1 MNGRDFAVV
10 SVVFIL
16 AVLMPISV
24 GIVRR
29 LAQGSTRPAP
39 PPPDPLMSARMD
51 RLEQAMDAIAIE
63 IERISEGQRFVTKVL
78 TERPVQS
85 VVAPSAPKDVR
96 QSITP
101 H

>member
-1 MNGRDFAVV
+1 MNGRDIAVIA
-10 SVVFIL
+10 VVFIV
-16 AVLMPISV
+16 AVMMPISA
-24 GIVRR
+24 GIVAR
-29 LAQGSTRPAP
+29 LLRGSARAAP
-39 PPPDPLMSARMD
+39 PMADPMANARLE

-78 TERPVQS
+78 TERPLQTGVER
-85 VVAPSAPKDVR
+85 PTMR